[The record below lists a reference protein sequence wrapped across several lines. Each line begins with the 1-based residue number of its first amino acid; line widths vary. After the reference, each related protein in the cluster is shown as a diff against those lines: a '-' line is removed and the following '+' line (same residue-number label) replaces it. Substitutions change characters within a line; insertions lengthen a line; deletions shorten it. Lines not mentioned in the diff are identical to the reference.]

1 MGKVWCIFLILLIST
16 AFIHVP
22 HKGEMVFPLNT
33 NVVLSYNQYF
43 WMACEH
49 LIMVFLAFIIWD
61 EAVMYRR
68 ILFVFFLITI
78 ADVFAF
84 VLSYDDPLKDYIITW
99 NVSKTI
105 IFGASIGILWKASKL
120 K

>member
-1 MGKVWCIFLILLIST
+1 MGKVWSIFLILLIGT

-22 HKGEMVFPLNT
+22 HKGEIGFWLNQD
-33 NVVLSYNQYF
+33 VVLSYNQYF
-43 WMACEH
+43 WMLCEH

-61 EAVMYRR
+61 EAVMYRK

-78 ADVFAF
+78 ADVVAF
-84 VLSYDDPLKDYIITW
+84 ILSYDDPLKDYIITW
-99 NVSKTI
+99 NVTKTA